1 MTATGRLL
9 ETLQQEDLNFL
20 LTNRIPRRTISRF
33 VRWFSRI
40 EQPLVRDVS
49 IAVWR
54 FFSGLDLSEATSD
67 RFRSMHECFTR
78 RLRPGARPIDPRP
91 DILVSPCDAIVG
103 AHGSIRGT
111 ELYQIKG
118 RSYTLAELL
127 RDDNLVESHRDG
139 RYVTLRLTSAM
150 YHRFHAPYDC
160 RIDLVSHIAGDRWNV
175 NPAALRRVDK
185 LYCKNERVVLR
196 ARLAPTDETL
206 LLVPIGAILVAGIRL
221 NFITPDELKHPRPD
235 RLGCDAQFRKG
246 DEMGWFE
253 HGSTILVIAQ
263 GSSLLCDNV
272 REGAIIRVG
281 EPLLRLPDSGPA
293 RP

>member
-1 MTATGRLL
+1 MTAKGRLL
-9 ETLQQEDLNFL
+9 GMLQQEDLNFL

-49 IAVWR
+49 IGMWR
-54 FFSGLDLSEATSD
+54 FFSGLDLSEASSD
-67 RFRSMHECFTR
+67 RFRSMHDCFTR
-78 RLRPGARPIDPRP
+78 RLRPGARPIDPTL
-91 DILVSPCDAIVG
+91 DVLVSPCDAIVG

-111 ELYQIKG
+111 KLYQIKG

-127 RDDNLVESHRDG
+127 RDDELVESYRDG

-160 RIDLVSHIAGDRWNV
+160 RVDLVSHIPGDRWNV

-196 ARLAPTDETL
+196 ARLSTADDTL
-206 LLVPIGAILVAGIRL
+206 LLVPIGAILVSGIRL
-221 NFITPDELKHPRPD
+221 NFIELDEFKHQRPS
-235 RLGCDAQFRKG
+235 LVACQAEFRKG

-253 HGSTILVIAQ
+253 HGSTILVIAR
-263 GSSLLCDNV
+263 GHSLLCDNV
-272 REGAIIRVG
+272 RAGAFIRVG
-281 EPLLRLPDSGPA
+281 EPLMRLPGVEA
-293 RP
+293 R

>member
-1 MTATGRLL
+1 MTAKSRLL
-9 ETLQQEDLNFL
+9 AALQQEDLNFL
-20 LTNRIPRRTISRF
+20 LTNRIPRRTIGRF

-40 EQPLVRDVS
+40 EQPLVRDIS
-49 IAVWR
+49 IRVWR
-54 FFSGLDLSEATSD
+54 FFSGLDLSEAESD
-67 RFRSMHECFTR
+67 RFRSMHDCFTR

-91 DILVSPCDAIVG
+91 DVLVSPCDAIVG

-127 RDDNLVESHRDG
+127 RDDDLVESHRDG

-160 RIDLVSHIAGDRWNV
+160 RVDLVSHIAGDRWNV
-175 NPAALRRVDK
+175 NPAALRRVEQ

-196 ARLAPTDETL
+196 ARLATADETL
-206 LLVPIGAILVAGIRL
+206 LLIPIGAILVSGIRL
-221 NFITPDELKHPRPD
+221 NFIELDESKHQRPSQ
-235 RLGCDAQFRKG
+235 RACHAEFRKG

-253 HGSTILVIAQ
+253 HGSTILVIAR
-263 GSSLLCDNV
+263 GSCSLCDNV
-272 REGAIIRVG
+272 RAGAFIRVG
-281 EPLLRLPDSGPA
+281 EPLMRLPRFDA
-293 RP
+293 R

>member
-1 MTATGRLL
+1 MTAKSNLL
-9 ETLQQEDLNFL
+9 GVLQQEDLNFL

-49 IAVWR
+49 IGVWR
-54 FFSGLDLSEATSD
+54 FFSGLDLSEASSD
-67 RFRSMHECFTR
+67 RFRSMHDCFTR
-78 RLRPGARPIDPRP
+78 RLRPGARPIDPRA

-103 AHGSIRGT
+103 ACGSIRGT

-127 RDDNLVESHRDG
+127 RDDELVEAHRDG

-150 YHRFHAPYDC
+150 YHRFHAPHDC
-160 RIDLVSHIAGDRWNV
+160 RVDLVSHIPGDRWNV
-175 NPAALRRVDK
+175 NPPALRRVDK

-196 ARLAPTDETL
+196 ARLSAADEAL
-206 LLVPIGAILVAGIRL
+206 LLVPVGAVLVSGIRL
-221 NFITPDELKHPRPD
+221 NFIELDELKHQRPS
-235 RLGCDAQFRKG
+235 RCACHAEFRKG

-253 HGSTILVIAQ
+253 HGSTILVIAR
-263 GSSLLCDNV
+263 GSSSLCDNV
-272 REGAIIRVG
+272 REGAFIRVG
-281 EPLLRLPDSGPA
+281 EPLMRLR
-293 RP
+293 